1 MDLDPIRKTL
11 PFPNLK
17 IRKSVPANMLTFG
30 FRTVFFSP
38 VSLLILVILMF
49 SGCDAKRVFEQ
60 NKEIPQGI
68 WNAKNL
74 ARFEVIIQDT
84 LSAHNF
90 YINVRNSGAYPYSNL
105 YLFLES
111 EFPDKALARDTIECI
126 LADNSGHWLGDGSGD
141 IWDNQ
146 ILFKKG
152 LRFRQSGTYVF
163 TLEQAM
169 RVENLPMI
177 LDVGLRIEKQ

>member
-1 MDLDPIRKTL
+1 MLQFCIRQKFISIIPL
-11 PFPNLK
+11 L
-17 IRKSVPANMLTFG
+17 G
-30 FRTVFFSP
+30 F
-38 VSLLILVILMF
+38 LVILIC
-49 SGCDAKRVFEQ
+49 GCDAKRIFEE
-60 NKEIPQGI
+60 NKEIPKGI
-68 WNAKNL
+68 WNSKNL
-74 ARFEVIIQDT
+74 QRFEVNIADT
-84 LSAHNF
+84 ISAHNF

-105 YLFLES
+105 YLFLET
-111 EFPDKALARDTIECI
+111 EFPNKTISRDTIECV
-126 LADNSGHWLGDGSGD
+126 LTDNAGHWLGDGSGD

-152 LRFRQSGTYVF
+152 LRFRQAGNYKF